1 MVARTL
7 PASSGIKSPA
17 PPPAGWLENGDRLT
31 RDEFE
36 RRYARMP
43 HGNKAELIEGVV
55 YMPSPVRNS
64 HSEATS
70 LIAWWLVNYAMMT
83 PGAEVGDN
91 GTIRLSAH
99 TVVQPD
105 LHLRLAERVGGAARV
120 TDDDYIAGPPEL
132 AAEIAMSS
140 VSYDVHTKRRA
151 YRRSGVREYLIW
163 RLDDGAID
171 WLSLENG
178 DYVALAPDATNV
190 IRSKVFPGLWLAAGA
205 LLTGDLAT
213 VLSTLQAGLSS
224 LEHTEFAKGLAVRLA
239 AAASSPAADRPS

>member
-7 PASSGIKSPA
+7 PASSVMKPPA
-17 PPPAGWLENGDRLT
+17 PQPAWRLENGDRLT
-31 RDEFE
+31 LDEFE

-43 HGNKAELIEGVV
+43 NGNKAELIEGVV

-64 HSEATS
+64 HNRATS
-70 LIAWWLVNYAMMT
+70 FVTCWLATYAAST

-105 LHLRLAERVGGAARV
+105 VHLRLAARVGGAARV

-178 DYVALAPDATNV
+178 DYVALAPDATGV

-213 VLSTLQAGLSS
+213 VLSTLQAGLAS
-224 LEHTEFAKGLAVRLA
+224 LEHTEFAKGLAARI
-239 AAASSPAADRPS
+239 AAASSPAADQPA